1 MEISAVNNNA
11 SDDASES
18 TDEISTDL
26 SMLTSLTK
34 PNANLT
40 FVLLLPTSLRS
51 FEIVH
56 ENDFDF
62 SALTNLTLLVLWL
75 RSDVHIVFPTQ
86 MGTLVIMEGRLGTSN
101 IADVALKGFQS
112 DCDVP
117 LTLEKHTALPK
128 TITQIKGTFESKW
141 LVQQR
146 REIFPCTKATKCTCE
161 FAPQMC

>member
-1 MEISAVNNNA
+1 
-11 SDDASES
+11 
-18 TDEISTDL
+18 
-26 SMLTSLTK
+26 MLTSLTK

-51 FEIVH
+51 FEIVR

-86 MGTLVIMEGRLGTSN
+86 MGTLVIMEGRLGTST

-112 DCDVP
+112 D
-117 LTLEKHTALPK
+117 
-128 TITQIKGTFESKW
+128 
-141 LVQQR
+141 
-146 REIFPCTKATKCTCE
+146 
-161 FAPQMC
+161 